1 MTPPTSYL
9 EKIHGDRS
17 GGNTRAKVPNEVKLL
32 PSNHH
37 RLGVDVLEG
46 TVPAVAVDHAVV
58 MHVICPSSFLAPILY
73 THVPVRTVLQVHR
86 AIADLFAM

>member
-1 MTPPTSYL
+1 MTGAVAIPERKFLTRSNYCPEITS
-9 EKIHGDRS
+9 
-17 GGNTRAKVPNEVKLL
+17 
-32 PSNHH
+32 